1 MRAAVRVYPKRLEV
15 REYMPGRKAADC
27 ADKPRDME
35 LLRRCRE
42 LIREVVPGAT
52 VILYGSRARGDAG
65 PDSDYD
71 LLVLAPSRVDWRT
84 EHRIIEKLFP
94 LELETGAV
102 FSVLAYSEE
111 EWSSPLRR
119 DMPLAQNVRRE
130 GIMIE

>member
-1 MRAAVRVYPKRLEV
+1 
-15 REYMPGRKAADC
+15 
-27 ADKPRDME
+27 ME
-35 LLRRCRE
+35 ILRRCRD

-52 VILYGSRARGDAG
+52 VVLYGSRARGDAV

-84 EHRIIEKLFP
+84 EHAIIEKLLS

-102 FSVLAYSEE
+102 FSVLTYSEE
-111 EWSSPLRR
+111 EWASPLRR

-130 GIMIE
+130 GITVE